1 MKTFNQIRKD
11 TSTIK
16 KIDGVPVAF
25 KKVSNGVAVSIDG
38 EVLDVY
44 PTQSQADKMATEFI
58 KQLKA
63 LQ

>member
-1 MKTFNQIRKD
+1 MKTFNQVRKGKSD
-11 TSTIK
+11 TK
-16 KIDGVPVAF
+16 KINGVPVTF
-25 KKVSNGVAVSIDG
+25 NQVSKGIAVIIDG

-44 PTQSQADKMATEFI
+44 PTQSQAEKMATEFI

>member
-11 TSTIK
+11 KSETK
-16 KIDGVPVAF
+16 KINGIPVTF
-25 KKVSNGVAVSIDG
+25 KKVTNGIAVSIDG
-38 EVLDVY
+38 DVLDVY
-44 PTQSQADKMATEFI
+44 PTMPQAEKMATEFT

>member
-11 TSTIK
+11 KSDTK
-16 KIDGVPVAF
+16 KIDGVPVTF
-25 KKVSNGVAVSIDG
+25 KKVTNGIAVSIDG